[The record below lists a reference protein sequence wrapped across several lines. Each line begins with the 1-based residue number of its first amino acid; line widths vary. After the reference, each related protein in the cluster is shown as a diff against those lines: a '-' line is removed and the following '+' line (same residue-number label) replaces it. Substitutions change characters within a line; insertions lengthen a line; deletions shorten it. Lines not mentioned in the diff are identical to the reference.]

1 MHACG
6 KSDEGALGMGSKKK
20 AVTTPTIIHT
30 QVKMKAIAAGSRHCV
45 AITTQQR
52 AYSWGLNAHGQ
63 CGHGPNNNAIWE
75 PTPIDTLAN
84 QSIKQVECGV
94 VHTLLVGSDG
104 VLFATGHNTYGQC
117 GDGTTD
123 NIFKP

>member
-52 AYSWGLNAHGQ
+52 AYSWGSNGYGQ
-63 CGHGPNNNAIWE
+63 CGHGQNNRNIFE
-75 PTPIDTLAN
+75 PTRIEALRN

-104 VLFATGHNTYGQC
+104 VLFTTGYNGNGQ
-117 GDGTTD
+117 
-123 NIFKP
+123 